1 MQETIELTNAGAME
15 FERKPIINLIVKYSA
30 AVTLGFVLQ
39 NSYGIIDSIFVGHFL
54 GTAAL
59 AAVSAAMPVFC
70 VMIAL
75 ALNVCVGA
83 STLIS
88 ISLGAKRYEQ
98 AEAYLGNSIVL
109 NLLCSL
115 AFMLLALPTL
125 RTLLQFF
132 GYDGEVLRQAY
143 QFTAI
148 MILGLPILSVSWTL
162 HAVMRSDGSPNY
174 GLFTVA
180 VPLVIVVVLNPVYIA
195 VFKWGIAGSA
205 LAMVTA
211 DAFTLVLRIWY
222 YYSRYSVLK
231 IRWRYLRIDWQR
243 YGEMFKCGSAAMVG
257 QVAAFFVFAEMLWL
271 TNIYGGTAALAVS
284 GVVERIIGFIVMPV
298 VGISIG
304 VQPIIGYNYG
314 SGNYLRMRSALN
326 KGIIVATI
334 IAVFFFAVCELFPVA
349 VIGIFSMDSAATE
362 LGVKALR
369 VFVCSFPLIGYA
381 IVASEYFPA
390 VNKPAIGVW
399 LTILR
404 QMVFILLPMYW
415 LAQNFGLFGI
425 FWSLPLSDVLATVTA
440 YLFLRREFAHLRNIV

>member
-1 MQETIELTNAGAME
+1 M
-15 FERKPIINLIVKYSA
+15 
-30 AVTLGFVLQ
+30 
-39 NSYGIIDSIFVGHFL
+39 
-54 GTAAL
+54 
-59 AAVSAAMPVFC
+59 
-70 VMIAL
+70 
-75 ALNVCVGA
+75 
-83 STLIS
+83 
-88 ISLGAKRYEQ
+88 
-98 AEAYLGNSIVL
+98 
-109 NLLCSL
+109 
-115 AFMLLALPTL
+115 
-125 RTLLQFF
+125 
-132 GYDGEVLRQAY
+132 
-143 QFTAI
+143 
-148 MILGLPILSVSWTL
+148 
-162 HAVMRSDGSPNY
+162 
-174 GLFTVA
+174 A

-284 GVVERIIGFIVMPV
+284 GV
-298 VGISIG
+298 